1 MNDFK
6 EKGLT
11 IKYLICHDWVYK
23 LNLEEDVEMNDAVRE
38 EIILI
43 QQIRDC
49 IREFQND
56 YPPVVKEAI
65 FHSIQRLTSKLV
77 DGGQTLIRS

>member
-1 MNDFK
+1 MK
-6 EKGLT
+6 
-11 IKYLICHDWVYK
+11 
-23 LNLEEDVEMNDAVRE
+23 DASHE
-38 EIILI
+38 EILLI

-49 IREFQND
+49 ISEFQND

-65 FHSIQRLTSKLV
+65 FHSIQRLTSQLV

>member
-1 MNDFK
+1 MYRLK
-6 EKGLT
+6 
-11 IKYLICHDWVYK
+11 I
-23 LNLEEDVEMNDAVRE
+23 EEAVEMSDAVRE
-38 EIILI
+38 ELLLI

-49 IREFQND
+49 INEFQND

-77 DGGQTLIRS
+77 DGGQSLIRS

>member
-1 MNDFK
+1 
-6 EKGLT
+6 
-11 IKYLICHDWVYK
+11 
-23 LNLEEDVEMNDAVRE
+23 MNDAVRE